1 MAELRSWLRLPH
13 RWKAKLAE
21 LAGAAPDEE
30 SASYGGG
37 RACVCNHVP
46 SADCSK
52 GCYHNLLLLL
62 AR

>member
-1 MAELRSWLRLPH
+1 VAELRSWLRLPH